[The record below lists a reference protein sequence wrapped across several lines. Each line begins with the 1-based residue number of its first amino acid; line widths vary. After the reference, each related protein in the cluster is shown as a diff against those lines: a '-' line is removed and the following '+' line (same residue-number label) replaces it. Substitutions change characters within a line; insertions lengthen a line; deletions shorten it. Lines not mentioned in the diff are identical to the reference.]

1 MINNQ
6 QAMTLA
12 NQHLNEGKLKEAATL
27 LQKILKANPEHAE
40 ALHLM
45 GITLYHA
52 NQKEQ
57 GIELVLKAIKIHQD
71 PHVMCSNLTE
81 MYRQMGEI
89 KKAVEQA
96 YKVNVENVRTMIAPA
111 KSIVR
116 NTKSGVLKGR
126 KPSVKKAVI
135 EVRAGETI
143 DIYANL

>member
-1 MINNQ
+1 MEQILIRPVLTET
-6 QAMTLA
+6 ATASAETA
-12 NQHLNEGKLKEAATL
+12 NRYTFVVDK
-27 LQKILKANPEHAE
+27 KAN
-40 ALHLM
+40 
-45 GITLYHA
+45 
-52 NQKEQ
+52 K
-57 GIELVLKAIKIHQD
+57 V
-71 PHVMCSNLTE
+71 
-81 MYRQMGEI
+81 EI